1 MKHFGN
7 LIIVLLFAIS
17 LSTCKQT
24 EVRVEQWTSCELTL
38 LAAKEY
44 TNPYTD
50 MEVWAIFTN
59 GKGDSLIR
67 PAFWDGENKW
77 KIRFSPPD
85 ANDTWNW
92 VSYCSNT
99 SDNGLHQKKG
109 TIKSKPY
116 SGNNALFSNGLL
128 CMSEGRR
135 NVVHR
140 NGKPF
145 LVVGDTPW
153 ALPFRA
159 TTGQVDKYAR
169 HRKSQGF
176 NTALLMVVQPDM
188 RAEGPDARNTETG
201 FARAFYDLH
210 KGSLNEMNPRYFQT
224 LDSMITILTENGIVP
239 VYQPVFHGFGWKGLD
254 VLGNSIAPEEYVR
267 FCKYLLAR
275 YGSMPA
281 MWLLGA
287 DNDGND
293 PGVAEGG
300 EMLEKWDCYKQPTG
314 IHYNPCGDYVA
325 EWSVGNPLKRCMHW
339 DNSHQEKEWLD
350 FQWTQTG
357 HDGVHNTAKVWRM
370 YDNKPTKA
378 VANGEPTYEGM
389 GNGKNGLGW
398 WQGHEAWMQFMSG
411 GTMGV
416 VYGAASLWQWK
427 ITDNETGWTEWSSQP
442 LNWEKALLLKGAD
455 YIGYFSNLFAKIDFT
470 DMERNWER
478 NKEKHPMLH
487 KGNQLFIA
495 YMENGG
501 KLTIPDLDDGMY
513 YFWFNPRNG
522 ECSEKMEL
530 AGAVE
535 FTAPDVNPWV
545 FVLQKNI
552 KMIP

>member
-1 MKHFGN
+1 MMRVKNFM
-7 LIIVLLFAIS
+7 IALLFAFYLIG
-17 LSTCKQT
+17 CKQADIL
-24 EVRVEQWTSCELTL
+24 VEQWTTYELTL

-44 TNPYTD
+44 ASPYTD
-50 MEVWAIFTN
+50 VEVWAIFKN

-77 KIRFSPPD
+77 KIRFAPPD
-85 ANDTWNW
+85 ENGTWNW
-92 VSYCSNT
+92 VSYCSH
-99 SDNGLHQKKG
+99 SADKGLHLKRGKIQSVKY
-109 TIKSKPY
+109 T
-116 SGNNALFSNGLL
+116 GNNALLSNGLL
-128 CMSEGRR
+128 GMSAGRR
-135 NVVHR
+135 NVVHS

-159 TTGQVDKYAR
+159 TTEQVDRYAR
-169 HRKSQGF
+169 YRKSQGF

-188 RAEGPDARNTETG
+188 KAEGPDARNTETG

-210 KGSLNEMNPRYFQT
+210 QGLLNQINPAYFQT
-224 LDSMITILTENGIVP
+224 LDSMINILIENGIVP

-254 VLGNSIAPEEYVR
+254 VLGNIIAPEEYVR

-275 YGSMPA
+275 YGGMPA

-293 PGVAEGG
+293 PGVAESG
-300 EMLEKWDCYKQPTG
+300 EMLEKWDCYRQPTG
-314 IHYNPCGDYVA
+314 IHYSPCGDYVA
-325 EWSVGNPLKRCMHW
+325 EWSVGNPLKRCLHW
-339 DNSHQEKEWLD
+339 DKSHQDKEWLD

-357 HDGVHNTAKVWRM
+357 HDGIHNTSKVWRM
-370 YDNKPTKA
+370 YNNQPTKA

-389 GNGKNGLGW
+389 GNGINGLGW

-427 ITDNETGWTEWSSQP
+427 ISDLEKGWSDWSSQSI
-442 LNWEKALLLKGAD
+442 NWEKALMLKGAD
-455 YIGYFSNLFAKIDFT
+455 YVGYFSNLFKNIDFT

-478 NKEKHPMLH
+478 NMEKHPMLH
-487 KGNQLFIA
+487 KGNQLFIT
-495 YMENGG
+495 YLEKGG
-501 KLTIPDLDDGMY
+501 NVTIPNLDDGMH

-522 ECSEKMEL
+522 KCSETKEPAS
-530 AGAVE
+530 AGA
-535 FTAPDVNPWV
+535 FNAPDSSPWV
-545 FVLQKNI
+545 LVVK
-552 KMIP
+552 K